1 MSDALHPIRLW
12 WCAGQARGIARHDG
26 VEVVLRARPAVLRHI
41 GRLIELEYSPG
52 VRMLYVQEMGAGR
65 RDLESG
71 EAAECLAYL
80 RAVSADTRYRI
91 DVGIA

>member
-1 MSDALHPIRLW
+1 MSEALHPTRLW
-12 WCAGQARGIARHDG
+12 WCAASGRGIARHDG
-26 VEVVLRARPAVLRHI
+26 IEAQLRQRPAVLRHI
-41 GRLIELEYSPG
+41 ARLIELEYLPG
-52 VRMLYVQEMGAGR
+52 TGHCYVQDHASSR
-65 RDLESG
+65 RDMQAG